1 MSDNVP
7 KFADGGLVSRPT
19 VGVVGEYPG
28 AQSNPEIMMPLK
40 TIGSML
46 AKSISTSIFNV
57 GDTRSI
63 ESTLDTEDN
72 NTYIS
77 NGSRNLRGFN
87 IPKLASGGIAYGETL
102 ATVGEYAGAI
112 NNPEVIAPLD
122 KLRDMISPIT
132 PDFGDV
138 RFVIEQD
145 KLVGLLTDYNNKN
158 TYF

>member
-1 MSDNVP
+1 MSDNMP
-7 KFADGGLVSRPT
+7 KFADGGLVFGPT

-77 NGSRNLRGFN
+77 NSSRNLRSLN
-87 IPKLASGGIAYGETL
+87 IPKFASGGIVYGETL
-102 ATVGEYAGAI
+102 ATVGEYAGAV
-112 NNPEVIAPLD
+112 NNPNAL
-122 KLRDMISPIT
+122 S
-132 PDFGDV
+132 
-138 RFVIEQD
+138 
-145 KLVGLLTDYNNKN
+145 
-158 TYF
+158 